1 MAQAGSPRARAARIA
16 LEQPARQGIRQ
27 QAGDLRHAGL
37 EVVDDLHDLVVA
49 RPPRGAHARMAAGAQ
64 LQLGD
69 AHDVVE
75 GHPQRQPACCFQ
87 RCREAGCA
95 GGIGSALGVDDA
107 RQALGV
113 LRGVGLVL
121 VFDQPRMREAE

>member
-1 MAQAGSPRARAARIA
+1 MAQAGSPRARRAHRVRAAG
-16 LEQPARQGIRQ
+16 ARGHQQ

-37 EVVDDLHDLVVA
+37 EMVDDLHDLVVA
-49 RPPRGAHARMAAGAQ
+49 RAHLAAHARMAGAQ

-75 GHPQRQPACCFQ
+75 GHPQRQPARRFQ

-95 GGIGSALGVDDA
+95 GGIGSAFGSTMRA
-107 RQALGV
+107 RRSAYC
-113 LRGVGLVL
+113 
-121 VFDQPRMREAE
+121 AA